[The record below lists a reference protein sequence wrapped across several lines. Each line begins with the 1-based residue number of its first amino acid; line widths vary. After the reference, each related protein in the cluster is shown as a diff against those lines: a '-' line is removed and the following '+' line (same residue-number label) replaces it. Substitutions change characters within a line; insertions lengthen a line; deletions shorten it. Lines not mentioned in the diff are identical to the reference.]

1 MNNQSNTQTSK
12 TRMLTEA
19 GLCIAM
25 SIALSY
31 IKIPIGL
38 SFGGFGGSID
48 LVMVPLVFFALKWG
62 AKWGMTA
69 GLVFGTLKYF
79 LASGF
84 AVSWVSIIFDY
95 SVAYAAVG
103 LAGLLSLKNAAPGPG
118 RSAAAAL
125 IGCLARFVIHFIS
138 GATVYAQW
146 MPDEFMNLKMG
157 SPVVY
162 SLLYNGTYMLP
173 NTILCMAVIAL
184 IAKPLRKLYME
195 NGRM

>member
-1 MNNQSNTQTSK
+1 MTNSSTSASGK

-19 GLCIAM
+19 GICIAM
-25 SIALSY
+25 AIALSY

-62 AKWGMTA
+62 AKWGCLA

-95 SVAYAAVG
+95 SIAYAAVG
-103 LAGLLSLKNAAPGPG
+103 LAGLFAAKDGAPSLRA
-118 RSAAAAL
+118 SAAGAFA
-125 IGCLARFVIHFIS
+125 GCLARFIVHFIS
-138 GATVYAQW
+138 GVTVYAQY
-146 MPDEFMNLKMG
+146 MPENFAN
-157 SPVVY
+157 PFVY
-162 SLLYNGTYMLP
+162 SLFYNGTYMLP
-173 NTILCMAVIAL
+173 NTILCVIVISL
-184 IAKPLRKLYME
+184 MAKPLKNLYLSK
-195 NGRM
+195 